1 VATSANDSWNASLYA
16 THSAHHRAQD
26 AEFLASIG
34 LLPNARVLDLGSGTG
49 EFTNKL
55 AASVPQGSV
64 LGIDSSVSQI
74 EYARQAKSGNVE
86 YRLGR
91 LEELQSVLDE
101 SAFDAVISRAT
112 LHWVAAEEHPALLS
126 TIRAHLSRGGFLRA
140 EFAGCGQI
148 ANVMALLDDV
158 ATSLGCK
165 TAQIYMPTV
174 EHYRALLLGAG
185 YELSRGFVRY
195 AFQRRSVPDY
205 DALLGLMRSQP
216 YVAYEPYLSAEQ
228 RQEFRE
234 TAERRALNE
243 LRRDDGTYDLDF
255 VRMDIFAFN
264 P

>member
-1 VATSANDSWNASLYA
+1 MATSANDSWNANLYA
-16 THSAHHRAQD
+16 AHSAHHRAQD

-34 LLPNARVLDLGSGTG
+34 LLPNAKVLDLGSGTG

-55 AASVPQGSV
+55 AASVPQGRV
-64 LGIDSSVSQI
+64 LGIDSSASQI
-74 EYARQAKSGNVE
+74 EYARQAKVQNVE

-91 LEELQSVLDE
+91 LEELGSLLDE
-101 SAFDAVISRAT
+101 GSFDAVISRAT
-112 LHWVAAEEHPALLS
+112 LHWVAAEEHPVLLR
-126 TIRAHLSRGGFLRA
+126 TIRACLCPGGFLRA
-140 EFAGCGQI
+140 EFAGCGQM

-158 ATSLGCK
+158 STQLGGK
-165 TAQIYMPTV
+165 TARVYTPTV

-185 YELSRGFVRY
+185 YDLSRGFVRY
-195 AFQRRSVPDY
+195 AFQKRSVPDY

-234 TAERRALNE
+234 TAERRAYRE

-255 VRMDIFAFN
+255 VRMDVFAFA
-264 P
+264 